1 MSQPRK
7 DPLPVFCFKVT
18 ITGAG
23 SISGD
28 LFFKS
33 VTGLKSETE
42 VVDYKEGGI
51 NDSTKRLVGSVKW
64 PNVVLKKGFTGDVEL
79 ADWREQWL
87 RSAGTK
93 SRATVTI
100 QAVKSDLTT
109 VVGTWT
115 INKAWPC
122 KWEGPD
128 YDASKNELAIE
139 SIELAHEGLTY
150 SK

>member
-1 MSQPRK
+1 MSQTRK

-18 ITGAG
+18 ISNASG
-23 SISGD
+23 ISGD

-51 NDSTKRLVGSVKW
+51 NDSTRRLVGAVKW

-93 SRATVTI
+93 SPATV
-100 QAVKSDLTT
+100 A
-109 VVGTWT
+109 
-115 INKAWPC
+115 
-122 KWEGPD
+122 
-128 YDASKNELAIE
+128 
-139 SIELAHEGLTY
+139 
-150 SK
+150 